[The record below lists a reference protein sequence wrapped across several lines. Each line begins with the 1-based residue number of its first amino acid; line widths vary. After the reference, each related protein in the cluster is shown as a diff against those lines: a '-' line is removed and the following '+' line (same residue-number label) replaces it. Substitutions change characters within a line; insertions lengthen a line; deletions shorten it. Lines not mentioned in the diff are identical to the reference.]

1 MERVKIAIIGLG
13 WFGEIH
19 CDAISGIPNLEI
31 AALCT
36 RNESRL
42 AELSKKYGV
51 KDTYTDYRDVL
62 ARDDIDAVSI
72 VTMWDQHTDPTVAA
86 LAAGK
91 HVFLE
96 KPMAST
102 VEDCRKIVAA
112 AGDWGAYVA
121 AHTFNDRSVGRLL
134 DCGVKTFEGSL
145 RLGLRRWIR
154 GRRAD
159 APLRDLAAHQNLRRH
174 IRGAQAAHVR
184 RR

>member
-86 LAAGK
+86 LAATA
-91 HVFLE
+91 VAAITA
-96 KPMAST
+96 ASFQMPIRRP
-102 VEDCRKIVAA
+102 DCR
-112 AGDWGAYVA
+112 
-121 AHTFNDRSVGRLL
+121 TSRLNQM
-134 DCGVKTFEGSL
+134 
-145 RLGLRRWIR
+145 I
-154 GRRAD
+154 GRR
-159 APLRDLAAHQNLRRH
+159 
-174 IRGAQAAHVR
+174 
-184 RR
+184 